1 MTSQKSVQSM
11 DDYLINPFTKRLI
24 KKNSKT
30 YERLLNA
37 KLLNVEPSTPQEN
50 TIITMNTAEEA
61 KDIQKKLT
69 KNIQP
74 NKIITRRGSVVSK
87 ASRRP
92 TRKETIDKVTDIAIE
107 SIRDHREHIL
117 ESEMNDN
124 EMDEYI
130 KKMIAQKLVGNTVPK
145 TTKKPIVSK
154 PIPIPIST
162 SERARTLLDRLKK
175 KQVEIDDDDDDDNDN
190 DNDY

>member
-1 MTSQKSVQSM
+1 MSSQKTDQSM
-11 DDYLINPFTKRLI
+11 DDYIINPFSKRLI
-24 KKNSKT
+24 KKGSKT

-50 TIITMNTAEEA
+50 KIISMNTPEEA
-61 KDIQKKLT
+61 KDIQGKLN
-69 KNIQP
+69 KNLQSD
-74 NKIITRRGSVVSK
+74 KVITRRGSTVSK

-92 TRKETIDKVTDIAIE
+92 TRKETINKVTDIAVE

-130 KKMIAQKLVGNTVPK
+130 KKMISLKLVGNTVPK
-145 TTKKPIVSK
+145 PTKKTIEVK
-154 PIPIPIST
+154 QISAT
-162 SERARTLLDRLKK
+162 ARAKSLLERLKK
-175 KQVEIDDDDDDDNDN
+175 KQVEVVEDDFDDDDDE
-190 DNDY
+190 DY